1 MSEIWRALRA
11 TLSLWPLSLPRKAH
25 LKPLACLSFLS
36 LLKLL
41 CIFTAQPDCS
51 IVLAL
56 LSRSFS
62 SVQNQWTSQGQV
74 TIPIPGSVTMASGT
88 NWVCLLLGSKA
99 VTNLDSILK
108 SRDIALPTKVRIV
121 KAMYFS
127 SSHVQL

>member
-1 MSEIWRALRA
+1 M
-11 TLSLWPLSLPRKAH
+11 
-25 LKPLACLSFLS
+25 
-36 LLKLL
+36 
-41 CIFTAQPDCS
+41 
-51 IVLAL
+51 
-56 LSRSFS
+56 
-62 SVQNQWTSQGQV
+62 
-74 TIPIPGSVTMASGT
+74 TIPITGSVTMASGT